1 MGDLLRADLD
11 ALSVL
16 CARAADYFSDR
27 RGVSVLPLVIEK
39 DFWATEIL
47 RTLSTPQYLPAPNKS
62 AHPVTVRPVFKG
74 GTSLSKAY
82 QIIERFSEDIDIF
95 LAIEPFP
102 PSPSPNP
109 TGTAGNQALPFTIGA
124 ARVDTIMKAT
134 AAAVGDA
141 IGVVGEPIGNAR
153 SGTRRGYAYR
163 YPRPVDAGPTEGF
176 PEGVLLELV
185 RMGTPTPNAQH
196 QIRSMLSDFV
206 AMEGVAALSDFDE
219 LAPFTI
225 DVLAPERTLV
235 DKLCILNDLAARVLN
250 NELDQ
255 IRRRTRH
262 YYDVHQLLS
271 NAALIQS
278 LQARPGLVADYA
290 TVAAEESRAARR
302 PAAPR
307 PAGGFATSAAFINAD
322 ILSIAGV
329 EYEQEMSRLRLGQIP
344 TLDDVVATVGAHAV
358 LL

>member
-62 AHPVTVRPVFKG
+62 TYPVTVQPVFKG

-95 LAIEPFP
+95 LAIEPSP
-102 PSPSPNP
+102 PSPSASFP
-109 TGTAGNQALPFTIGA
+109 GKAGHQALPFTVGA
-124 ARVDTIMKAT
+124 ARIDTIMKAT
-134 AAAVGDA
+134 AAAVSDA
-141 IGVVGEPIGNAR
+141 IGVVGEPVGNAR
-153 SGTRRGYAYR
+153 SGTKRGYAYR
-163 YPRPVDAGPTEGF
+163 YPRPADAGPTEGF
-176 PEGVLLELV
+176 TEGVLLELV
-185 RMGTPTPNAQH
+185 R
-196 QIRSMLSDFV
+196 I
-206 AMEGVAALSDFDE
+206 
-219 LAPFTI
+219 TI

-235 DKLCILNDLAARVLN
+235 DKLCILNDVAARVLN

-255 IRRRTRH
+255 IRRQTRH

-290 TVAAEESRAARR
+290 TAAADESRAARR
-302 PAAPR
+302 PATPR
-307 PAGGFATSAAFINAD
+307 PAGGFATSAAFINTD
-322 ILSIAGV
+322 VISIAGV
-329 EYEQEMSRLRLGQIP
+329 EYEQEMSRLRLGRIP
-344 TLDDVVATVGAHAV
+344 TLDDVVATVGARAA

>member
-11 ALSVL
+11 SLGVL
-16 CARAADYFSDR
+16 CARAADYFSDQ

-47 RTLSTPQYLPAPNKS
+47 RALSTPQQLPAPNKS
-62 AHPVTVRPVFKG
+62 AHPVAVRPVFKG

-95 LAIEPFP
+95 LAIEPTP
-102 PSPSPNP
+102 DSP
-109 TGTAGNQALPFTIGA
+109 TADFLKAGVQAPFTIGA
-124 ARVDTIMKAT
+124 ARIDTIMKAT
-134 AAAVGDA
+134 AAAVGDV

-153 SGTRRGYAYR
+153 SGTKRGYAYR
-163 YPRPVDAGPTEGF
+163 YPRPDHAGPTEGF
-176 PEGVLLELV
+176 AEGVLLELV

-206 AMEGVAALSDFDE
+206 AMQGVAALSDFEE
-219 LAPFTI
+219 LTPFTI

-235 DKLCILNDLAARVLN
+235 DKLCILHDVATRVLN
-250 NELDQ
+250 DEPDQ
-255 IRRRTRH
+255 LRRQTRH

-271 NAALIQS
+271 NAALLQS
-278 LQARPGLVADYA
+278 FRARPGLVADYA
-290 TVAAEESRAARR
+290 TVAAEESRVARR
-302 PAAPR
+302 PTTPR

-322 ILSIAGV
+322 ILSIAAV
-329 EYEQEMSRLRLGQIP
+329 EYEQDMSRLRLGQIP
-344 TLDDVVATVGAHAV
+344 TLDDVVALVATHAD